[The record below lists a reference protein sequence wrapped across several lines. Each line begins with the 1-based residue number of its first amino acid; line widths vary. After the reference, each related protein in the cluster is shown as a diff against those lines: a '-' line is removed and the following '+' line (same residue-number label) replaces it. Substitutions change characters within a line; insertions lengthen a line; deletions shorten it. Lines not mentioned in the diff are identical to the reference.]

1 MGNAIADILPAAIGV
16 AISPIPIIAVILMLF
31 SAKARSNGPA
41 FMLGWMLGLTIVAII
56 VLLVADPTQDAAG
69 DDSSTLASIITLVL
83 GLLLL
88 LLAVRQ
94 WQGRPKPGEEVEL
107 PKWMQ
112 AIDAFTPGK
121 ALGMGMLLSGL
132 NPKNLIFD
140 VAAAVAIAQANLS
153 FGGTAILL
161 AIFVLLGSV
170 SIAGPVIYYLVGG
183 ESAQKTLDGWKV
195 WLSANNAAVMAV
207 LLLVLG
213 VKFFAQGLGGLID

>member
-1 MGNAIADILPAAIGV
+1 MGA
-16 AISPIPIIAVILMLF
+16 
-31 SAKARSNGPA
+31 
-41 FMLGWMLGLTIVAII
+41 
-56 VLLVADPTQDAAG
+56 
-69 DDSSTLASIITLVL
+69 
-83 GLLLL
+83 
-88 LLAVRQ
+88 
-94 WQGRPKPGEEVEL
+94 
-107 PKWMQ
+107 
-112 AIDAFTPGK
+112 
-121 ALGMGMLLSGL
+121 LLSGL

-153 FGGTAILL
+153 FGGTAVLL
-161 AIFVLLGSV
+161 AIFVLVSSV